1 MLLLCDETVPCVY
14 IIVMGSVIYMFIKS
28 IMTSKKKKKRKKL
41 NYVDKM
47 CEKGKRERER
57 KRYINI
63 MDGVYLKF
71 FLSINVFFIFL
82 ERVSTY

>member
-1 MLLLCDETVPCVY
+1 
-14 IIVMGSVIYMFIKS
+14 MGSVIYMFINS
-28 IMTSKKKKKRKKL
+28 IMTSPKKKNKRKKL

-57 KRYINI
+57 KRYINV

-71 FLSINVFFIFL
+71 FFSINVFFIFL